1 MLPLSLW
8 QMLILLYLVW
18 LVSVLS
24 NYVLRATLLFDVV
37 VLIVV
42 ILFTHFNRF
51 TSLSLSLS
59 LIHSLL
65 VCVCVRACMR
75 VSSSIGGQVRAT

>member
-24 NYVLRATLLFDVV
+24 NYVLRATLMFDVV

-59 LIHSLL
+59 HSFSFG
-65 VCVCVRACMR
+65 VCLCVRACVCHR
-75 VSSSIGGQVRAT
+75 R